1 MWWDNP
7 EKFQPKVERFS
18 DYKGYFPGANLGDDI
33 ATLYNKAAMEEMY
46 GRKLGVEMQNAYSH
60 ANQSAPM
67 MQAMGV
73 KPQMMQQHLGTAN
86 QIMAPQFKPSGI
98 AETFGAERLAMKQSD
113 QMNRLMSDIKEHNA
127 PGFWDKYGSIILN
140 LAMTFGPGLVG
151 GMFGGGAA
159 TANAFNQGIGGS
171 MNPNSSAFLLGG

>member
-127 PGFWDKYGSIILN
+127 PGFWDKYGSIIMNAAL
-140 LAMTFGPGLVG
+140 MFM
-151 GMFGGGAA
+151 GMPPAA
-159 TANAFNQGIGGS
+159 SSDPLEGQYPGGS
-171 MNPNSSAFLLGG
+171 MNPNSAKFLLGE